1 MSKKIGVRK
10 AMQPQIDSSG
20 KLSYVMNV
28 GGKQSGGNRGPTK
41 REYVGGKLGGA
52 IGVLGAL
59 TGSHRSLGGLAASMY
74 AGQTQGSMFGR
85 GLAGST
91 VSDTRRARAK
101 LDEGKRQEDA
111 QLAAQ
116 RQKRMGRV
124 EAGGSYNPMR
134 VGANLKDDESRLD
147 DVGSGGRN
155 PNFGGFRSGKRAKFM
170 ADRERADLQAQ
181 AQAQAQAQL
190 EAKEAQKI
198 GLQLARTHPA
208 LVEQLQGNPRMAAQL
223 NEFVNASGASER
235 VNAASGFN
243 ALGPNQSPRLG
254 SVAQLSPET
263 NKQIT
268 QGDQP
273 LLHQGVSDHEMGI
286 HQDGGTEV
294 APDTVRNIFDEMDQG
309 QQAAGQLKNIMNPS
323 QVQGS

>member
-41 REYVGGKLGGA
+41 REKVGGALGGA
-52 IGVLGAL
+52 VGVLGAL

-208 LVEQLQGNPRMAAQL
+208 LVQQLQGNPRMTTQL

-243 ALGPNQSPRLG
+243 ALGPNKSPTLG
-254 SVAQLSPET
+254 STIAPLSPET
-263 NKQIT
+263 NKQIA

-273 LLHQGVSDHEMGI
+273 LLPQGVSDHEMGI

-294 APDTVRNIFDEMDQG
+294 APENVNQLFATMNQG
-309 QQAAGQLKNIMNPS
+309 QDTAAELSQMMNPS
-323 QVQGS
+323 QGS

>member
-10 AMQPQIDSSG
+10 AMQMDTKG
-20 KLSYVMNV
+20 NMSYVMDV
-28 GGKQSGGNRGPTK
+28 GGKQSGKNRGPTK

-59 TGSHRSLGGLAASMY
+59 TGSHRSLGGLAGSMY
-74 AGQTQGSMFGR
+74 AGGMQGSAAGR

-91 VSDTRRARAK
+91 VSPTRRARAR
-101 LDEGKRQEDA
+101 LDEGERQENA

-124 EAGGSYNPMR
+124 EAGGSYSPVMFS
-134 VGANLKDDESRLD
+134 DESGLY
-147 DVGSGGRN
+147 GAGEN
-155 PNFGGFRSGKRAKFM
+155 PNFGGFRSDKRAKFM

-181 AQAQAQAQL
+181 AQAEL
-190 EAKEAQKI
+190 EAKEAQKL

-208 LVEQLQGNPRMAAQL
+208 LVEQLQGNPEMSDQL
-223 NEFVNASGASER
+223 GEFIHAPGASEK

-243 ALGPNQSPRLG
+243 ALGPNQSPKLG
-254 SVAQLSPET
+254 SMGPVAPLSAET
-263 NKQIT
+263 NKQIS

-273 LLHQGVSDHEMGI
+273 LLHQGVSDHKTGI
-286 HQDGGTEV
+286 HPNGGTEV
-294 APDTVRNIFDEMDQG
+294 AHDTVGNIFNQIDQG
-309 QQAAGQLKNIMNPS
+309 QEAAAQINNIMNS
-323 QVQGS
+323 NQSEVQGS

>member
-28 GGKQSGGNRGPTK
+28 GGKQSGGGRGRPTK
-41 REYVGGKLGGA
+41 REMVGGALGGA
-52 IGVLGAL
+52 VGVLGAL

-74 AGQTQGSMFGR
+74 AGQTQGSTLGR
-85 GLAGST
+85 GLAGTT

-101 LDEGKRQEDA
+101 LDEDERQENA

-124 EAGGSYNPMR
+124 EAGGSYSP
-134 VGANLKDDESRLD
+134 VISDESDLYG
-147 DVGSGGRN
+147 VEKN

-181 AQAQAQAQL
+181 AQAQL
-190 EAKEAQKI
+190 EAKEAQKL

-208 LVEQLQGNPRMAAQL
+208 LVQQLQGNPEMSAQL
-223 NEFVNASGASER
+223 GQFINAPGASEK

-254 SVAQLSPET
+254 SMGPVAPLSPET

-273 LLHQGVSDHEMGI
+273 LLHEGVSDHEMGV

-294 APDTVRNIFDEMDQG
+294 QPENVNELFATMNQG
-309 QQAAGQLKNIMNPS
+309 QEMAGQLNQIMNPS
-323 QVQGS
+323 QAQG